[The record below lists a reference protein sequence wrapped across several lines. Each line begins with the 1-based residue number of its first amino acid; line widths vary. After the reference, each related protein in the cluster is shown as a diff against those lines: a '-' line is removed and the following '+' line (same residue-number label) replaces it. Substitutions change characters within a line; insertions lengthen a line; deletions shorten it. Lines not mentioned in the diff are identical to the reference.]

1 MVVHVILVASL
12 GISLLGGCGWMTGKA
27 TRSLTEAEQR
37 YLQHVLDRV
46 KQNEQALTE
55 SLDTL
60 MNLASRNMA
69 REHSSTLSISKA
81 KLLESMRSP
90 WAKGS
95 NAEQFKTQRAV
106 ALYHLY
112 DLAESEREVVNARIK
127 ERRAAMRA
135 VAESYGQLVSLLYE
149 AIENEHLV
157 LAHLDQPSSARI
169 AGVLSAFA
177 EEVRAF
183 HQQLARSD
191 NPEWRA
197 LAAQVAQAEAQ
208 VSEAKARIESSLFSS
223 R

>member
-1 MVVHVILVASL
+1 MVARVILVASL
-12 GISLLGGCGWMTGKA
+12 GISLISGCGWMTGKA

-46 KQNEQALTE
+46 KQNEEALTE
-55 SLDTL
+55 TLDTL
-60 MNLASRNMA
+60 ANLATRNVA
-69 REHSSTLSISKA
+69 REHSSALSISKA
-81 KLLESMRSP
+81 KLLESMQSP
-90 WAKGS
+90 WVKGA

-106 ALYHLY
+106 ALYHLF
-112 DLAESEREVVNARIK
+112 DLAESEREAVNARIK

-135 VAESYGQLVSLLYE
+135 VADSYGRLVSLLYE
-149 AIENEHLV
+149 AVENEQLI

-169 AGVLSAFA
+169 SGVLSAFA

-183 HQQLARSD
+183 HRQLAQSD

-197 LAAQVAQAEAQ
+197 LADQVAKAEEQ
-208 VSEAKARIESSLFSS
+208 VSKAKARIESSLFQS